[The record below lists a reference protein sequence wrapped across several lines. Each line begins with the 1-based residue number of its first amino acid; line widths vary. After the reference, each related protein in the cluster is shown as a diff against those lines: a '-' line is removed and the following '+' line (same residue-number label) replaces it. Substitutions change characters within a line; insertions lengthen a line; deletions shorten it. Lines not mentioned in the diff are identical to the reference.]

1 MKLYFSLNICLSILK
16 YNAKINVY
24 NRSKICHFKNV
35 QAWKYLQI
43 KTSLCAKMA
52 SVWTGPYPYNLPSFS
67 FIFLYPVSNSTHRPP
82 PADVNK
88 DSRPGHPFMRNNL
101 IRKKLSLNK
110 PILSTFDYSLPLS
123 VALLLLLLL
132 HCQIKTKATMTG
144 SKKLH

>member
-1 MKLYFSLNICLSILK
+1 
-16 YNAKINVY
+16 
-24 NRSKICHFKNV
+24 
-35 QAWKYLQI
+35 
-43 KTSLCAKMA
+43 MA

-110 PILSTFDYSLPLS
+110 PILSTFGYSLPIVSSITIVVVTALS
-123 VALLLLLLL
+123 NQNKSNYDGIKKIAL
-132 HCQIKTKATMTG
+132 T
-144 SKKLH
+144 

>member
-1 MKLYFSLNICLSILK
+1 
-16 YNAKINVY
+16 
-24 NRSKICHFKNV
+24 
-35 QAWKYLQI
+35 
-43 KTSLCAKMA
+43 MA

-88 DSRPGHPFMRNNL
+88 DSLTGHPFMRNNL

-110 PILSTFDYSLPLS
+110 PILSTFGYSLPLS

>member
-1 MKLYFSLNICLSILK
+1 
-16 YNAKINVY
+16 
-24 NRSKICHFKNV
+24 
-35 QAWKYLQI
+35 
-43 KTSLCAKMA
+43 MA

>member
-43 KTSLCAKMA
+43 KTYLCAKMA

-110 PILSTFDYSLPLS
+110 PILSTFGYSLPLS

>member
-43 KTSLCAKMA
+43 KTYLCAKMA